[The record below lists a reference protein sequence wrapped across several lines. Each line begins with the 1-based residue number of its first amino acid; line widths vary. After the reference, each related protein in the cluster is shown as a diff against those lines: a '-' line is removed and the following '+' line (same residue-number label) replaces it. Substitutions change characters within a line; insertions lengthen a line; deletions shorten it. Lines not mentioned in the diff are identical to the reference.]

1 MKQHHKPMVRI
12 DTAIKNI
19 DKTIN
24 ELETKIHSEPDPV
37 LHEMLNRFI
46 KIKGKYQEIQRKNFV
61 YDRNL
66 FYKNR
71 S

>member
-1 MKQHHKPMVRI
+1 MVHI
-12 DTAIKNI
+12 ETAIKNI

-24 ELETKIHSEPDPV
+24 ELETKIHLEPDPV
-37 LHEMLNRFI
+37 FHEMLNRFI
-46 KIKGKYQEIQRKNFV
+46 KIKEKYQEIQRKNFV
-61 YDRNL
+61 YDRAL